1 MFVIDSQPG
10 VMAHDHLRF
19 ASTSIPRFAVSE
31 QRLDMSAALR
41 YRNPITGS

>member
-10 VMAHDHLRF
+10 VMAHDRMRF
-19 ASTSIPRFAVSE
+19 ASTSLPRFVVSE

-41 YRNPITGS
+41 YRNMITGA